1 MILEIDAGNSFVKW
15 RITQAGGAVVAAG
28 RSVFS
33 DLESQLPAAWPTK
46 LSEVRVASVAGEVN
60 NQQLLNWLQ
69 PLSEHPVY
77 FARTAACC
85 AGVANSY
92 EDPSRMGVDRWL
104 AMLAAYNEAH
114 CACCVVDCGS
124 AITVDYLT
132 AQGQHIGGYILPGL
146 RLMTESLLKDTARVR
161 FATEQMQ
168 GHNTSPG
175 TDTASAVGHGVNYLF
190 TALQE
195 KIINELAP
203 DMRLFITGG
212 DGALFHTLAG
222 CGEWRE
228 HLVLDGLRW
237 SQS

>member
-15 RITQAGGAVVAAG
+15 RITQAGGAVATG
-28 RSVFS
+28 RSAFNE
-33 DLESQLPAAWPTK
+33 LQLQRPAEWRAAFI
-46 LSEVRVASVAGEVN
+46 EVRVASVAGELV
-60 NQQLLNWLQ
+60 NQQLLKWLQ

-77 FARTAACC
+77 FARTAARS
-85 AGVANSY
+85 AGVTNSY

-104 AMLAAYNEAH
+104 AMLAAFNEAQT
-114 CACCVVDCGS
+114 ACCVVDCGS

-161 FATEQMQ
+161 FATEQIQ
-168 GHNTSPG
+168 GHNISPG

>member
-1 MILEIDAGNSFVKW
+1 MILEIDAGNTFIKW
-15 RITQAGGAVVAAG
+15 RITHVTGDTVIGRGAFSAYLQQRPVDWQG
-28 RSVFS
+28 VF
-33 DLESQLPAAWPTK
+33 EQ
-46 LSEVRVASVAGEVN
+46 VRIASVAGEQV
-60 NQQLLNWLQ
+60 NQQLLQWLQ
-69 PLSEHPVY
+69 PHCRSPVY
-77 FARTAACC
+77 FAQTVSVC
-85 AGVANSY
+85 AGVSNSY
-92 EDPSRMGVDRWL
+92 NDPSKMGVDRWL
-104 AMLAAYNEAH
+104 AMLAAYQEAH
-114 CACCVVDCGS
+114 AACCIVDCGS
-124 AITVDYLT
+124 AITVDYLS

-161 FATEQMQ
+161 FAAEQMQ

-190 TALQE
+190 AALQE
-195 KIINELAP
+195 KIINDLAV

-212 DGALFHTLAG
+212 DGALFHSLAG

>member
-15 RITQAGGAVVAAG
+15 RITQPGNAVATG
-28 RSVFS
+28 RSAFS
-33 DLESQLPAAWPTK
+33 DLQSQRPAAWQGAFK
-46 LSEVRVASVAGEVN
+46 EVHVASVAGESV
-60 NQQLLNWLQ
+60 NQQLLNWVQ

-77 FARTAACC
+77 FARTAAHC
-85 AGVANSY
+85 AGVTNSY
-92 EDPSRMGVDRWL
+92 ADPSRMGVDRWL
-104 AMLAAYNEAH
+104 AMLAAYNEAQA
-114 CACCVVDCGS
+114 ACCVVDCGS
-124 AITVDYLT
+124 AITVDYLS

-190 TALQE
+190 GALQE
-195 KIINELAP
+195 KIINDLAV

-212 DGALFHTLAG
+212 DGALFHSLAG